1 MEDLAEDWGLTKVDS
16 LPNQV
21 GVLLLGVWECS
32 REGHT
37 FNFMVLRAENNRF
50 TYENSRTGENQEV
63 FTYFFLTYYNIQ
75 HLCDLQSH
83 RQGCDMG
90 FQHDIFSH
98 HRDTLGPMCP
108 THQEREILKTIL
120 TETAEVL
127 LRRHEIVHG
136 EACSKTFTRRFRPC
150 GNEGANLASM
160 YFREAELPEKQVRK
174 KRLVL

>member
-1 MEDLAEDWGLTKVDS
+1 MMKIQELEKTKSFSLTYIYIYI
-16 LPNQV
+16 
-21 GVLLLGVWECS
+21 
-32 REGHT
+32 
-37 FNFMVLRAENNRF
+37 F
-50 TYENSRTGENQEV
+50 
-63 FTYFFLTYYNIQ
+63 TYYNIQ
-75 HLCDLQSH
+75 HLCVLQSH
-83 RQGCDMG
+83 RQVCDMKG
-90 FQHDIFSH
+90 VFALQHDIFSH

-108 THQEREILKTIL
+108 THQEREILQTIL

-150 GNEGANLASM
+150 GNLGANLASM

>member
-37 FNFMVLRAENNRF
+37 FNFIVLRAENNRF
-50 TYENSRTGENQEV
+50 TYDENSRTGENQEV
-63 FTYFFLTYYNIQ
+63 FTYIFFFTYYNIQ

-90 FQHDIFSH
+90 FVFAFQHDIFSH
-98 HRDTLGPMCP
+98 HLDTLGQMCPMCP

-136 EACSKTFTRRFRPC
+136 EACSKTFTRCRRC
-150 GNEGANLASM
+150 GNLGANLPSM
-160 YFREAELPEKQVRK
+160 YFK
-174 KRLVL
+174 